1 MTNLTLSEK
10 RTIFRILNLIMRAD
24 FIIKPAEIEFLDKVF
39 KRFELDLSEFD
50 HMEDLEI
57 EELFDIYS
65 SFSSETKEYAKK
77 LFIEMAECDGF
88 VDPREMTI
96 INKLI

>member
-24 FIIKPAEIEFLDKVF
+24 FIIKPTEIEFLDKVF

>member
-1 MTNLTLSEK
+1 
-10 RTIFRILNLIMRAD
+10 MRAD